1 MSAATGEYD
10 GNPVVDRAERAL
22 RAFGRLTRELAADLH
37 AMWAGYPELSPVDRA
52 EMLARFPDDAP
63 VPDVAQLLTAAGR
76 LSLDDLSQLQAG
88 IRALV
93 SRAGLDACRELARQV
108 EDGQR

>member
-1 MSAATGEYD
+1 VTTTID
-10 GNPVVDRAERAL
+10 KAERAL
-22 RAFGRLTRELAADLH
+22 HAFGALTR
-37 AMWAGYPELSPVDRA
+37 AGYPELSPVDRA
-52 EMLARFPDDAP
+52 EVLARFPADDPDDAP

-88 IRALV
+88 LRALV
-93 SRAGLDACRELARQV
+93 SRAALDACRDLARQV